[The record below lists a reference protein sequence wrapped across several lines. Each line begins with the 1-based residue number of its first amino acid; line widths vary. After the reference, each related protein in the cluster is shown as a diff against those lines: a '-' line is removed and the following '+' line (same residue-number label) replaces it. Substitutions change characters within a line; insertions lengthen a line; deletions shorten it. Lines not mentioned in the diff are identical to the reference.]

1 MVGCQKMLIVEEVVA
16 NDAVRM
22 VLSKGDVQMM
32 LAQNVLFIKCCCERR
47 WLTDVA
53 EIMWLR

>member
-53 EIMWLR
+53 EIM